1 MRAVGVIPARWA
13 STRFEGKVIAPIHG
27 RPMIQ
32 HVWQRCKHSRLLED
46 IIIACDDERVL
57 KTAQGFG
64 AKAVLT
70 SLSHASGTDRIAE
83 AVRNINA
90 EIIVNIQADE
100 PLIHHNVIDDLVSAI
115 RDDETVSMATVVKVM
130 DTMAELNNPNVVK
143 AVMDG
148 KGYALYFS
156 RSVIPYNREKKG
168 LDQIRYYK
176 HLGIYAY
183 RKDFLMAFSK
193 MPRSPL
199 EEAEQLEQLRALEAG
214 VRIKTVVTDQETIGV
229 DTPEDLAKVEAIL
242 NDQ

>member
-32 HVWQRCKHSRLLED
+32 HVWQRCKHSRFLED

-57 KTAQGFG
+57 KTAQEFG
-64 AKAVLT
+64 AKAVMT

-83 AVRNINA
+83 AVRDINA

-100 PLIHHNVIDDLVSAI
+100 PLIHHNVIDDLVCAI

-130 DTMAELNNPNVVK
+130 DTMAEVNNPNIVK
-143 AVMDG
+143 AVIDR

-156 RSVIPYNREKKG
+156 RSVIPYDREKKG
-168 LDQIRYYK
+168 IDKISYYK

-193 MPRSPL
+193 MPRSRL
-199 EEAEQLEQLRALEAG
+199 EEVEQLEQLRALEAG
-214 VRIKTVVTDQETIGV
+214 VRIKTVVTDKETIGV

-242 NDQ
+242 NGR

>member
-32 HVWQRCKHSRLLED
+32 HVWQRCKHSRFLED

-57 KTAQGFG
+57 KTAQEFG

-70 SLSHASGTDRIAE
+70 SRHHASGTDRIAE
-83 AVRNINA
+83 AVRDINA

-100 PLIHHNVIDDLVSAI
+100 PLIHHNVIDDLVCAI

-130 DTMAELNNPNVVK
+130 DTMAEANNPNVVK
-143 AVMDG
+143 AVIDG

-156 RSVIPYNREKKG
+156 RSVIPYDREKKG
-168 LDQIRYYK
+168 LDKISYYK

-183 RKDFLMAFSK
+183 RKNFLVAFSK

-242 NDQ
+242 NGR

>member
-32 HVWQRCKHSRLLED
+32 HVWQRCKHSRFLED

-57 KTAQGFG
+57 KTAQEFG
-64 AKAVLT
+64 AKAVMT

-83 AVRNINA
+83 AVRDINA

-100 PLIHHNVIDDLVSAI
+100 PLIHHNVIDDLVCAI

-130 DTMAELNNPNVVK
+130 DTMAEVNNPNIVK
-143 AVMDG
+143 AVIDR

-193 MPRSPL
+193 MPRSRL
-199 EEAEQLEQLRALEAG
+199 EETEQLEQLRALEAG
-214 VRIKTVVTDQETIGV
+214 VRIKTVVTDKETIGV

-242 NDQ
+242 NGR